1 MKFSFLKIKNIRCYK
16 LCRNLH
22 LQNNEDHIYM
32 ILYKIKPGIFERTVP
47 VFSNLPINLANVL
60 SGPQQCCDKDEV
72 DFTNAIANNYLYLF
86 PLEFHQNNNLW

>member
-1 MKFSFLKIKNIRCYK
+1 
-16 LCRNLH
+16 
-22 LQNNEDHIYM
+22 M

-86 PLEFHQNNNLW
+86 PLEFHQNNNLWWLQVAHPIWLFLNRCLQLM